1 MLPHYFIDRP
11 VLAWVIAILIMV
23 GGGLAITRLPAA
35 AYPDIAPPQVA
46 ISAFYPGA
54 NADTVEHTVTQIIE
68 QQLTGLDRLMYFTS
82 SSNSSGSAV
91 ITLVFEN
98 GTNPDTAVLQTQNR
112 VKLAEARLPSEVVV
126 QGLSVSKMNND
137 FILALGVRAPNGALT
152 GPELNNIV
160 SSQVLD
166 PIQRI
171 PGVSRADQFGSSY
184 SMRIWLNPDKLRA
197 FRMSA
202 SEVLNTVRAQNVQF
216 ATGAIGAAPS
226 APEQQITAPVSAEGR
241 FTSVEEFENV
251 ILRTEPNGTSVRLK
265 DVARVELGL
274 QDYGFDVRL
283 DNAPVS
289 GFGVNLLPGAN
300 ALDVADAVKARMNE
314 LAKNFPPG
322 VEWFVALD
330 ATTFIT
336 HAIHEVIFTLCAAV
350 VLVFIV
356 MLVFLQSFR
365 ATLIP
370 TLVVPVALMG
380 AFIGMQIFG
389 FSINQLTLFG
399 MVLAI
404 GIVVDDAIV
413 VIESVER
420 LMREEHLSPRDATR
434 KAMDQITSPI
444 IAISLVLA
452 AVFVPAAMQTGSV
465 GVIYQQFA
473 LTIAISML
481 FSAFLALSLT
491 PALCATLLR
500 PEHLKENRFF
510 KLFNRSYEYAQ
521 DHFLSGVRFSLRHKA
536 WWLTGYGVLIVVG
549 VLVYMRVPG
558 SFVPDEDQGYVLG
571 QVQLQ
576 PGSTIQRTREV
587 MQRVGEKL
595 RQSPAVLQVFE
606 VSGFSFNGNDES
618 AGIFFVR
625 LKELED
631 RKESAQ
637 DVIGWA
643 YQNVAFSERD
653 ASVFFF
659 NLPVISGLGQF
670 GGFDMWLED
679 RGNKGPDALLA
690 AQNLLVQKASQNP
703 VLQGVRYQGLA
714 PSPRLELKLDRAQA
728 KSMGLSVDDVY
739 NAIQLMLA
747 PVYVN
752 DFYYQGRVLRV
763 QMQADAGF
771 RMNEDSLNR
780 FYLPTNIT
788 NNAFVPQGETTSDG
802 MVPLASVLRSKWVV
816 APPTV
821 QRFNGFAAASIG
833 GSHAPGHSSGEAMK
847 TMQEIVSKDLPPGFA
862 IDWAGQS
869 LQEIRAGAEAPLLF
883 SLSMF
888 VVFLCLAAL
897 YESWVTPIAVLMIV
911 PVGIIGSV
919 LAAKLTGQSDDVFF
933 KIGLITIIGL
943 AAKNAILI
951 VEFALLAQQ
960 RGMKLYEAVMEAGR
974 LRLRPIM
981 MTSFAF
987 ILGVMP
993 LVFTS
998 GAGANARRAIGI
1010 GVAGGMLSAA
1020 LLGVLLAPVFYVA
1033 VRRLTGERLEMNR
1046 N

>member
-1 MLPHYFIDRP
+1 
-11 VLAWVIAILIMV
+11 MV
-23 GGGLAITRLPAA
+23 GGGLAVTRLPAA

-68 QQLTGLDRLMYFTS
+68 QQLTGLDKLMYFTS
-82 SSNSSGSAV
+82 SSNSNGSAS
-91 ITLVFEN
+91 ISLVFEN
-98 GTNPDTAVLQTQNR
+98 GTDPDVAVLQTQNR

-126 QGLSVSKMNND
+126 QGLSVSKTNSD
-137 FILALGVRAPNGALT
+137 FILALGVRSPDGSVS
-152 GPELNNIV
+152 GPEINNIV

-184 SMRIWLNPDKLRA
+184 SMRIWLNPDKLRS
-197 FRMSA
+197 FHMSA
-202 SEVLNTVRAQNVQF
+202 AEVLQSVRAQNVQF
-216 ATGAIGAAPS
+216 ATGSIGSAPS
-226 APEQQITAPVSAEGR
+226 VPEQQITAPVSAEGR
-241 FTSVEEFENV
+241 FGSIEEFENV

-283 DNAPVS
+283 DNQAVS

-314 LAKNFPPG
+314 LARNFPRG

-336 HAIHEVIFTLCAAV
+336 HAIHEVIFTLIAAV

-380 AFIGMQIFG
+380 AFIGMEIFG

-420 LMREEHLSPRDATR
+420 IMREEHLSPKDATR

-452 AVFVPAAMQTGSV
+452 AVFVPEAMQTGSV

-510 KLFNRSYEYAQ
+510 HLFNVSYEWAQ
-521 DHFLSGVRFSLRHKA
+521 SHYLTSVGFSLRHK
-536 WWLTGYGVLIVVG
+536 WLWGSGYLVL
-549 VLVYMRVPG
+549 LVIGLVFFLGIPGLYGGVPG
-558 SFVPDEDQGYVLG
+558 SFVPDEDQGYAIGIV
-571 QVQLQ
+571 VMP

-587 MQRVGEKL
+587 MRRVGAKI
-595 RQSPAVLQVFE
+595 RKSPAVDSVFE
-606 VSGFSFNGNDES
+606 VAGFGFSGSDES

-631 RKESAQ
+631 RKETAADFINWTFANIS
-637 DVIGWA
+637 G
-643 YQNVAFSERD
+643 SERD
-653 ASVFFF
+653 GGVFFV
-659 NLPVISGLGQF
+659 NMPVIQGLSNF
-670 GGFDMWLED
+670 GGFDMRLED
-679 RGNKGPDALLA
+679 RTNKGTDALFA
-690 AQNLLVQKASQNP
+690 AQNTLLQKAAQSK
-703 VLQGVRYQGLA
+703 VVQGVRYDGFA
-714 PSPRLELKLDRAQA
+714 PAPRLELKLDRAQA
-728 KSMGLSVDDVY
+728 QSMGLDVGEVY
-739 NAIQLMLA
+739 NAIQLMFA

-763 QMQADAGF
+763 QMQADAKF
-771 RMNEDSLNR
+771 RMGEDSLSR
-780 FYLPTNIT
+780 FYLPATST
-788 NNAFVPQGETTSDG
+788 PGNAFALSGETTTDG
-802 MVPLASVLRSKWVV
+802 MVPLASVVSSKWVV
-816 APPTV
+816 APPSI
-821 QRFNGFAAASIG
+821 QRFNGFAA
-833 GSHAPGHSSGEAMK
+833 MN
-847 TMQEIVSKDLPPGFA
+847 IV
-862 IDWAGQS
+862 
-869 LQEIRAGAEAPLLF
+869 
-883 SLSMF
+883 
-888 VVFLCLAAL
+888 
-897 YESWVTPIAVLMIV
+897 
-911 PVGIIGSV
+911 
-919 LAAKLTGQSDDVFF
+919 
-933 KIGLITIIGL
+933 
-943 AAKNAILI
+943 
-951 VEFALLAQQ
+951 
-960 RGMKLYEAVMEAGR
+960 
-974 LRLRPIM
+974 
-981 MTSFAF
+981 
-987 ILGVMP
+987 
-993 LVFTS
+993 
-998 GAGANARRAIGI
+998 
-1010 GVAGGMLSAA
+1010 
-1020 LLGVLLAPVFYVA
+1020 
-1033 VRRLTGERLEMNR
+1033 
-1046 N
+1046 